1 MTDNQKSPRYA
12 VIFRSRRTPDKAGY
26 AEMATRMEE
35 QARQQPGFLELTSF
49 RAPDGT
55 GVTIS
60 YWNSLEAIRAW
71 KQHPE
76 HITAQ
81 QLGKDKWYAHY
92 TVEIAKIESVYHF
105 PSPADPGR

>member
-1 MTDNQKSPRYA
+1 MTDNQILPCYA
-12 VIFRSRRTPDKAGY
+12 VIFRSLRTQDEAGY
-26 AEMATRMEE
+26 AEMAIRMEE

-60 YWNSLEAIRAW
+60 YWNSLEAIRGW

-105 PSPADPGR
+105 PSPDEPGR